1 MADSFQGI
9 LGEKAGGLHEISV
22 CGETPHGEIG
32 WRSLCFALCL
42 FIYVF
47 IICLFIACLCVC
59 FLFTF
64 TEPFVGFGGLVPFE
78 REGGGVCSPAGLM
91 EDVMKS
97 LNSFLTYC
105 YYCSY
110 LFVLLL
116 SIVSVYKPVC

>member
-1 MADSFQGI
+1 MKKPGDCTKSRFAENLRTGKLD
-9 LGEKAGGLHEISV
+9 GEV
-22 CGETPHGEIG
+22 CVL
-32 WRSLCFALCL
+32 RCVYL
-42 FIYVF
+42 FV
-47 IICLFIACLCVC
+47 ICLFVVCLCVC

-64 TEPFVGFGGLVPFE
+64 TEPFVGFGGLVLFE
-78 REGGGVCSPAGLM
+78 REGRSVCSPAGLM

-97 LNSFLTYC
+97 LNSFLTCC